1 MSAAWIAVSAYALL
15 LLAIAARGALRTR
28 SIQDFAVGDRS
39 VPPALVGLALVAQL
53 TSVATFVINP
63 GLVFHYGVSA
73 LMGFG
78 VAAAAG
84 ITTGLI
90 VFSARFRRVGS
101 QMQALT
107 LPGWIAARHGSE
119 PLRAGFCALSL
130 GLVAYAVLIVVAL
143 ALVLSGLLGV
153 TPAQVVPVL
162 VLFVVAC
169 VVLGG
174 ANTSAWTNA
183 VQAVVMLVV
192 ALVLIG
198 AGLPLLG
205 DGLLETIRQQDAAL
219 LGVTNPGSLYFRNLF
234 EVFVCNFL
242 VGVALVCQPHIVGK
256 VLFLRDDK
264 QVRTYLGVAVV
275 AGMVF
280 LGVLCVGLYARAT
293 IDPATRVDLVVPTW
307 IATTFPA
314 WMQVVI
320 ALGLLSAGLSTLEG
334 ILGALAAIAAIDLH
348 GLLGLK
354 RVGGLA
360 FGRLTLLALAAVT
373 VALSWHQLA
382 NPTGGTVAIFAQ
394 YGVYGFFTAAFFPMV
409 CGMFLPRVGRGA
421 VTAGVL
427 AALVAYVGLAWTAAV
442 PFANNP
448 AVLATWGLG
457 CGALATAGVA
467 AGGLRRG
474 VRVHGSAPV
483 T

>member
-15 LLAIAARGALRTR
+15 LLGLAARGALRTR
-28 SIQDFAVGDRS
+28 SVEAFAVGNRD
-39 VPPALVGLALVAQL
+39 VPPALIGLALVAQL

-63 GLVFHYGVSA
+63 GLVFHSGIAA

-78 VAAAAG
+78 LAAAAG
-84 ITTGLI
+84 ITTGLV
-90 VFSARFRRVGS
+90 VFSARFRRMGS
-101 QMQALT
+101 QVQALT

-119 PLRAGFCALSL
+119 GLRAGFSLLSL

-153 TPAQVVPVL
+153 TAVQVVPAL
-162 VLFVVAC
+162 VLFVSLC

-192 ALVLIG
+192 AVILIG

-205 DGLLETIRQQDAAL
+205 DGLLDTIRAQDPAL
-219 LGVTNPGSLYFRNLF
+219 LGITNPSSLYFRNLF
-234 EVFVCNFL
+234 EVFVCNFA

-256 VLFLRDDK
+256 VLGLRDDK

-275 AGMVF
+275 AGLVF
-280 LGVLCVGLYARAT
+280 LGVLAVGLYARAT
-293 IDPATRVDLVVPTW
+293 VDPATRVDLVVPTW
-307 IATTFPA
+307 IAATFPG

-320 ALGLLSAGLSTLEG
+320 SLGLLSAGLSTLEG
-334 ILGALAAIAAIDLH
+334 ILGALAAIAAIDVH
-348 GLLGLK
+348 RLLGI
-354 RVGGLA
+354 RRIGGLA
-360 FGRLTLLALAAVT
+360 FGRLALVGVGLVT
-373 VALSWHQLA
+373 AALSWHQLA

-394 YGVYGFFTAAFFPMV
+394 YGVYGFFTAAFFPMA

-421 VTAGVL
+421 VIAGVVGAL
-427 AALVAYVGLAWTAAV
+427 ATYLGLAWTQAV
-442 PFANNP
+442 PLANNP
-448 AVLATWGLG
+448 AVLATWGLA
-457 CGALATAGVA
+457 CGAGATMLASLPLPA
-467 AGGLRRG
+467 ARR
-474 VRVHGSAPV
+474 SDPA